1 MEVVIAVTIFS
12 IVTLSV
18 YKAYTTI
25 MEVSRASR
33 LKVLATALSS
43 EQFEIVRNLAYV
55 DVGVVGGDPSGRIP
69 ATQSLVRG
77 GVEFVVD
84 TAVQN
89 VDDPFD
95 GVSPVDTEPA
105 DYKLVQVSLSCPMC
119 KNFLP
124 TNFVT
129 YIAPRSLEND

>member
-1 MEVVIAVTIFS
+1 MEAVIAVTVFS

-43 EQFEIVRNLAYV
+43 EQFEIVRNLAYA
-55 DVGVVGGDPSGRIP
+55 DVGVVGGDPSGRLP

-77 GVEFVVD
+77 GAEFVVD

-95 GVSPVDTEPA
+95 DVAPADTEPA
-105 DYKLVQVSLSCPMC
+105 DYKLVQVTLSCPTC
-119 KNFLP
+119 KHFSP
-124 TNFVT
+124 INFVT